1 MHDPTLDDSDK
12 DIMLRDSQWKFDW
25 NMNTIKGREKKVI
38 DGVEVVG
45 RSLGKCARGESRP
58 FQFGRLNKQYVL
70 MLSALG
76 IKDEVRGFQQKN
88 TYKNIF

>member
-76 IKDEVRGFQQKN
+76 IKDEVKGF
-88 TYKNIF
+88 YFEEIVPES